1 MTDYSSSNS
10 QQPFPR
16 TGDESPGAVE
26 FLYEGLSHKVLS
38 IIRPQHSSSDWDE
51 DQKYTKPASHAQ
63 SIWPGKLPS
72 KTHIGLI
79 IIWIVVLW
87 WGERGAFSASISH
100 CDWNTWEQWPS
111 EAAPHH
117 VVLIADPQLVDPHTY
132 PGRPWPLSTLTTRHT
147 DLYLR
152 RSFSYLQS
160 ILDPSTVYFLGDLF
174 DGGREWA
181 AGSNYSPDKRWKGY
195 GKKYWLQEYDRFGRI
210 FLDRW
215 NQRPSQK
222 RRLRK
227 DRKIIASL
235 PGNHDLGLGNGIR
248 LPVRQRFHTFFGV
261 GDRVD
266 VIANHTFVSIDTV
279 SLSAKGQTDT
289 QVVGPAH
296 DGHQQAGVEIWGDTE
311 EFLSSVKD
319 KKAKAV
325 DRVLRLMSGRD
336 ENLRE
341 DHTVLDLNG
350 QIPPALNSVNSSSA
364 ELPTILLT
372 HVPLYRPP
380 GTPCG
385 PLRERW
391 PPSQKTDGTEEFLH
405 KDDANAI
412 QVAAGYQYQNVLQP
426 DISNDLIEKIG
437 KVEFVFSGD
446 DHDYCEVVHRGF
458 TSRGGG
464 VREITVKS
472 ISWAMGVRKP
482 GFLMLS
488 LWNPI
493 DESGHS
499 INMSRGKEDASK
511 GGVRT
516 TTLNSHLCLLPD
528 QLEIF
533 IRYGV
538 LLGLTIMVL
547 VIQALVQL
555 WHRPNELDKVNGH
568 ILRPDRSPS
577 VSAKRYEM
585 DSEESLYSSSSA
597 NISEQQ
603 APKSLA
609 IRWSGSRPRSSSAVC
624 DHGTPMSEK
633 AGGGD
638 LRLDKATHGRHQ
650 RQSRT
655 VHDEESQR
663 GGRKGLPGAWHEI
676 RQGFSIVAVVAIP
689 WYIWLAW
696 TS

>member
-1 MTDYSSSNS
+1 
-10 QQPFPR
+10 
-16 TGDESPGAVE
+16 
-26 FLYEGLSHKVLS
+26 
-38 IIRPQHSSSDWDE
+38 
-51 DQKYTKPASHAQ
+51 
-63 SIWPGKLPS
+63 
-72 KTHIGLI
+72 
-79 IIWIVVLW
+79 
-87 WGERGAFSASISH
+87 
-100 CDWNTWEQWPS
+100 
-111 EAAPHH
+111 
-117 VVLIADPQLVDPHTY
+117 
-132 PGRPWPLSTLTTRHT
+132 
-147 DLYLR
+147 
-152 RSFSYLQS
+152 
-160 ILDPSTVYFLGDLF
+160 
-174 DGGREWA
+174 
-181 AGSNYSPDKRWKGY
+181 
-195 GKKYWLQEYDRFGRI
+195 
-210 FLDRW
+210 
-215 NQRPSQK
+215 
-222 RRLRK
+222 
-227 DRKIIASL
+227 
-235 PGNHDLGLGNGIR
+235 
-248 LPVRQRFHTFFGV
+248 
-261 GDRVD
+261 
-266 VIANHTFVSIDTV
+266 
-279 SLSAKGQTDT
+279 
-289 QVVGPAH
+289 
-296 DGHQQAGVEIWGDTE
+296 AGVEIWRDTE

-325 DRVLRLMSGRD
+325 DRVLRLMNGRD

-350 QIPPALNSVNSSSA
+350 QISPALNSVNSSSA

-391 PPSQKTDGTEEFLH
+391 PPSRKTDGTEEFLH

-412 QVAAGYQYQNVLQP
+412 QVAAGYQYQNVLHP

-499 INMSRGKEDASK
+499 INMFRGKEDASK
-511 GGVRT
+511 GAART

-538 LLGLTIMVL
+538 LLGLTITVL
-547 VIQALVQL
+547 VIRALVQL
-555 WHRPNELDKVNGH
+555 WHRSNELDEVNGH
-568 ILRPDRSPS
+568 ILRLDRSPS

-624 DHGTPMSEK
+624 DHGLPMSEK

-638 LRLDKATHGRHQ
+638 LRLDKATNGRHQ
-650 RQSRT
+650 RKSRT
-655 VHDEESQR
+655 MHDEESQR
-663 GGRKGLPGAWHEI
+663 GGRKRLPGAWYEI